1 MSRDEIND
9 RKDRFD
15 RAELVIWVGFWI
27 NAFLMVMKLA
37 AGWFGRSEAVFADG
51 LESMCDFF
59 AITSAMVAL
68 KMGRKGFD
76 QQHPYGHGKAESVS
90 AILVAF
96 IILLTGVGIIWK
108 AANAVRTGDLETPAM
123 MAVLAAALTIVIKE
137 GLCRYT
143 LHVAGNLGSPSVMA
157 VAKDHRKDAITS
169 VATLIGVTGAYLG
182 LKIMDPIAAA
192 LSAVFIIRIGWQ
204 TLRPAIGD
212 LMDASLPADLLAE
225 MSRVAAEVEGV
236 AGVHEIRGRRS
247 GQYVLV
253 DLKLEMEALMTVKQS
268 HDIADLV
275 KRQLF
280 AKFLNLG
287 DVMIHINPRNEAHED
302 LTRL

>member
-123 MAVLAAALTIVIKE
+123 MAVIAAALTIVIKE

-280 AKFLNLG
+280 AKFLNVG